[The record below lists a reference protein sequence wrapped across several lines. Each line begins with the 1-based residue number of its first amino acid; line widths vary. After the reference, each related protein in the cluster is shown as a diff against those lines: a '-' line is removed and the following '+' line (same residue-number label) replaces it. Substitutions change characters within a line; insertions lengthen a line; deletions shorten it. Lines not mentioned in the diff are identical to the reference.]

1 MLDLLSYQLRKRKDY
16 LADKMKAEKAK
27 VERMLKTARGQIDG
41 ILRMVEDDRYC
52 IDIST
57 QLLAS
62 EAMLKRVNQLVLQAH
77 LQGCVKEALQGSE
90 EEIEK
95 KVNEIIRVIEKMNK

>member
-1 MLDLLSYQLRKRKDY
+1 
-16 LADKMKAEKAK
+16 MKAEKAK

-41 ILRMVEDDRYC
+41 ILRMVEEDRYC

-57 QLLAS
+57 QLMAS
-62 EAMLKRVNQLVLQAH
+62 QAMLKRVNQLVLQAH

-90 EEIEK
+90 EEIEQ
-95 KVNEIIRVIEKMNK
+95 KVDEIIRVIEKMNK